1 MSTGAEP
8 PEDDPNDRRNQ
19 DRDTEPIPRARPGS
33 RPESRADYTSSDEPP
48 IEYSPTSDYEAARD
62 YEATHSGGE
71 AAHADYTTD
80 GDEFVSD
87 PYADSMTDG
96 AHARGSAAP
105 QYGGAPPS
113 FSQDEFARLQGG
125 EAVPSVPPGSRMAP
139 LEDEA
144 SRHAARYLFP
154 TEKFRGEWK
163 RHWIQLA
170 KEGLI
175 AIFATIAMGY
185 IAGWLTKHNQEQLR
199 TGVVIVWALVVL
211 WCAWKVTD
219 WWYDRFILTN
229 KRVMVVS
236 GIFTRNVAMMP
247 LQRVTDMKYV
257 QSLTGR
263 MFGYGHFEL
272 ESAGQDQALRN
283 IRNLPN
289 PNELY
294 LRIVEEMYEPE
305 AVEARLGRAV
315 TGEDD
320 GT

>member
-1 MSTGAEP
+1 MTTGPEP
-8 PEDDPNDRRNQ
+8 PEDEGRSRRFE
-19 DRDTEPIPRARPGS
+19 DRDTEPIPRARPN
-33 RPESRADYTSSDEPP
+33 EPP
-48 IEYSPTSDYEAARD
+48 SAPSYPEDFDDAPY
-62 YEATHSGGE
+62 
-71 AAHADYTTD
+71 
-80 GDEFVSD
+80 D
-87 PYADSMTDG
+87 PMTDG
-96 AHARGSAAP
+96 VYADRARYDG
-105 QYGGAPPS
+105 PPS
-113 FSQDEFARLQGG
+113 FTEDEFAGLRSG
-125 EAVPSVPPGSRMAP
+125 EVGPVPVGSRVAP
-139 LEDEA
+139 LDEEA

-170 KEGLI
+170 KEGLV
-175 AIFATIAMGY
+175 AIGATVAMGY
-185 IAGWLTKHNQEQLR
+185 VAGWLTKHNQTQLR
-199 TGVVIVWALVVL
+199 TVVLIIWAVVIL
-211 WCAWKVTD
+211 WCAWRVAD

-247 LQRVTDMKYV
+247 LLRVTDMKYV

-305 AVEARLGRAV
+305 AVEARLGRAA
-315 TGEDD
+315 TSEDD

>member
-8 PEDDPNDRRNQ
+8 PEDDPNSRRFQ

-33 RPESRADYTSSDEPP
+33 RPESRADYTSSDDPP

-62 YEATHSGGE
+62 YEAAHGGAE
-71 AAHADYTTD
+71 PVHGDYTTD
-80 GDEFVSD
+80 GDDFSSD

-96 AHARGSAAP
+96 AHARGAAAP
-105 QYGGAPPS
+105 QYSGAPPS

-125 EAVPSVPPGSRMAP
+125 DSVPSVPPGSRMAP

-199 TGVVIVWALVVL
+199 TAVVVIWALVVL
-211 WCAWKVTD
+211 WCAWKVAD

>member
-1 MSTGAEP
+1 MTTGAEP
-8 PEDDPNDRRNQ
+8 PEDDPNLRRNQ
-19 DRDTEPIPRARPGS
+19 DRDTEPIPRARP
-33 RPESRADYTSSDEPP
+33 ESRHEPLSGAYPPPGDPDDFSDPADYAGP
-48 IEYSPTSDYEAARD
+48 SDYAIPASSSS
-62 YEATHSGGE
+62 AS
-71 AAHADYTTD
+71 YTTD
-80 GDEFVSD
+80 GDDFTSD
-87 PYADSMTDG
+87 AYADPLTDG
-96 AHARGSAAP
+96 SHARGSTGR
-105 QYGGAPPS
+105 QYSDAPPT

-125 EAVPSVPPGSRMAP
+125 DASPALQPGSRVAP

-163 RHWIQLA
+163 RHWVQLA

-185 IAGWLTKHNQEQLR
+185 IAGWLTKHNQTQLR
-199 TGVVIVWALVVL
+199 TAVLVIWAVVIL
-211 WCAWKVTD
+211 WCAWRVAD

-247 LQRVTDMKYV
+247 LARVTDMKYV

-263 MFGYGHFEL
+263 TFGYGHFEL

-305 AVEARLGRAV
+305 AVEARLGRA
-315 TGEDD
+315 TGADDD

>member
-1 MSTGAEP
+1 MSTGAQP
-8 PEDDPNDRRNQ
+8 PEDDPDGRRFQ
-19 DRDTEPIPRARPGS
+19 DRDTEPIPRARPES
-33 RPESRADYTSSDEPP
+33 RSEPLSSGDTDDYAARADYSAPADPGPRSPYPP
-48 IEYSPTSDYEAARD
+48 PDDT
-62 YEATHSGGE
+62 ATHY
-71 AAHADYTTD
+71 AAADD
-80 GDEFVSD
+80 FDSD
-87 PYADSMTDG
+87 PYSDPLTDG
-96 AHARGSAAP
+96 AYARGGNARQYSTAGPP
-105 QYGGAPPS
+105 Q
-113 FSQDEFARLQGG
+113 FSQDEFAKLQGG
-125 EAVPSVPPGSRMAP
+125 DAGPSVPPGSRMAP
-139 LEDEA
+139 LEMEP

-170 KEGLI
+170 KEGAVAI
-175 AIFATIAMGY
+175 AATIAMGY
-185 IAGWLTKHNQEQLR
+185 IAGWLTKHNQTQLR
-199 TGVVIVWALVVL
+199 TAVLAIWAIVIL
-211 WCAWKVTD
+211 WCAWQVAD

-247 LQRVTDMKYV
+247 LLRVTDMKYV

-263 MFGYGHFEL
+263 LFSYGHFEL

-305 AVEARLGRAV
+305 AVEARLGRAAG
-315 TGEDD
+315 GEDD

>member
-1 MSTGAEP
+1 MSAGVEP
-8 PEDDPNDRRNQ
+8 PEDDPNARRNQ
-19 DRDTEPIPRARPGS
+19 DRDTEPIPRARP
-33 RPESRADYTSSDEPP
+33 ESLSGQPFAATGEPVG
-48 IEYSPTSDYEAARD
+48 YS
-62 YEATHSGGE
+62 
-71 AAHADYTTD
+71 AHADYSTD
-80 GDEFVSD
+80 GDDFVSD
-87 PYADSMTDG
+87 AYADPLTDG
-96 AHARGSAAP
+96 AHAGGEGGR
-105 QYGGAPPS
+105 QYSGAPPT
-113 FSQDEFARLQGG
+113 FSQDEFAGLQGG
-125 EAVPSVPPGSRMAP
+125 DARPAVPPGSRVAP

-144 SRHAARYLFP
+144 SRHASRYLFP

-163 RHWIQLA
+163 RHWIQLV

-175 AIFATIAMGY
+175 AAFATIAMGY
-185 IAGWLTKHNQEQLR
+185 IAGWLTKHNQTQLR
-199 TGVVIVWALVVL
+199 TAVLVIWAIVVL
-211 WCAWKVTD
+211 WCAWRVAD

-263 MFGYGHFEL
+263 TLGYGHFEL

-305 AVEARLGRAV
+305 AVEARLGRAA
-315 TGEDD
+315 GGDDD

>member
-1 MSTGAEP
+1 MSTGSEP
-8 PEDDPNDRRNQ
+8 PEDDPGSRRNQ
-19 DRDTEPIPRARPGS
+19 DRDTEPIPRARPES
-33 RPESRADYTSSDEPP
+33 RPDPLPGPESFSSSGDYSASADYSNQDDYASDA
-48 IEYSPTSDYEAARD
+48 Y
-62 YEATHSGGE
+62 
-71 AAHADYTTD
+71 
-80 GDEFVSD
+80 SD
-87 PYADSMTDG
+87 PLTDG
-96 AHARGSAAP
+96 AHSGGPAR
-105 QYGGAPPS
+105 QYGTAPPT
-113 FSQDEFARLQGG
+113 FSQAEFARLQGG
-125 EAVPSVPPGSRMAP
+125 DTGPAVPPGSRMAP
-139 LEDEA
+139 LDEEA

-170 KEGLI
+170 KEGGT
-175 AIFATIAMGY
+175 AVFATIAMGY
-185 IAGWLTKHNQEQLR
+185 IAGWLTKHNQTQLR
-199 TGVVIVWALVVL
+199 TAVLIIWAIVIL
-211 WCAWKVTD
+211 WCAWRVAD

-247 LQRVTDMKYV
+247 LLRVTDMKYV

-305 AVEARLGRAV
+305 AVEARLGRAAS
-315 TGEDD
+315 GEDD

>member
-1 MSTGAEP
+1 MSTGAQP
-8 PEDDPNDRRNQ
+8 PEDDPEARRFQ
-19 DRDTEPIPRARPGS
+19 DRDTEPIPRARPES
-33 RPESRADYTSSDEPP
+33 RPDPLSDGDRADYSADPVDYDVPADPP
-48 IEYSPTSDYEAARD
+48 PPTYGPANDYD
-62 YEATHSGGE
+62 
-71 AAHADYTTD
+71 
-80 GDEFVSD
+80 SD
-87 PYADSMTDG
+87 PYADPMTDG
-96 AHARGSAAP
+96 AFARGGAAR
-105 QYGGAPPS
+105 QYANGAPPQ

-125 EAVPSVPPGSRMAP
+125 DTGPSVPPGSRMAP

-170 KEGLI
+170 KEGGI
-175 AIFATIAMGY
+175 AIAATIAMGY
-185 IAGWLTKHNQEQLR
+185 IAGWLTKHNQTQLR
-199 TGVVIVWALVVL
+199 TAVLVIWAIVIL
-211 WCAWKVTD
+211 WCAWQVAD

-247 LQRVTDMKYV
+247 LLRVTDMKYV

-305 AVEARLGRAV
+305 AVEARLGRAA
-315 TGEDD
+315 GGDDD